1 MIKMR
6 MLTVVPLTIFY
17 LCSTI
22 IVLTRIINNSVYFHY
37 YRAEFENHRSRSYEI
52 GVKTGLVSSYFNL
65 IMGFFQVASI
75 FELFFVCGSIQK
87 AALNSQLSDA
97 KPPSVVG
104 IIITYLL
111 ASVASLAC
119 LGLLFYIMIKLN
131 HDVAMDRYDT
141 LKNEVTSYIFI
152 ALCALLT
159 LGVILLSWRLYK
171 LKKIE
176 APIADGKR
184 ALTVYYV
191 IFMLG
196 YMSRVGSD
204 IALEQ
209 YVKDPFVEE
218 MIYDWC
224 PLIWDGIPILCLL
237 LFHF

>member
-17 LCSTI
+17 VCSTI
-22 IVLTRIINNSVYFHY
+22 IVLTRIINDSFYFHY
-37 YRAEFENHRSRSYEI
+37 YRAELDDHRSRAYEI

-87 AALNSQLSDA
+87 AALNSELSEA

-119 LGLLFYIMIKLN
+119 LGFLFYMMIKLN
-131 HDVAMDRYDT
+131 HNVVFERYDT
-141 LKNEVTSYIFI
+141 LKNEVTSYIFV

-171 LKKIE
+171 LKTIE
-176 APIADGKR
+176 ASISDGKR

-196 YMSRVGSD
+196 YMSRVGAD
-204 IALEQ
+204 VALDHYIE
-209 YVKDPFVEE
+209 DPFIEE

>member
-1 MIKMR
+1 
-6 MLTVVPLTIFY
+6 
-17 LCSTI
+17 
-22 IVLTRIINNSVYFHY
+22 
-37 YRAEFENHRSRSYEI
+37 
-52 GVKTGLVSSYFNL
+52 
-65 IMGFFQVASI
+65 MGFFQVASI

-87 AALNSQLSDA
+87 AALSSELSEA

-119 LGLLFYIMIKLN
+119 LGFLFYMIFSLN
-131 HDVAMDRYDT
+131 HDIVRNRYDI
-141 LKNEVTSYIFI
+141 LKNQVTSYIFV

-159 LGVILLSWRLYK
+159 LGVVLLGWRLYK

-204 IALEQ
+204 IALHR
-209 YVKDPFVEE
+209 YVDDPFVEE